1 MSVSVADDGE
11 TALVVSMVGVN
22 SESKD
27 GLLDGNSCRSPSIS
41 PEISLIS
48 VVSSEP
54 IQRSSELSP
63 IRESAC
69 ILFETEEHGNILNEQ
84 LEVPEHVP
92 SYSLLSGNKE
102 TESTGEETALPRN
115 SNEISPVIKSAQPFS
130 EGMLCSLHIPAQYL
144 KASYF

>member
-27 GLLDGNSCRSPSIS
+27 GLLDGNSCRSRNIS
-41 PEISLIS
+41 PEINLIS

-69 ILFETEEHGNILNEQ
+69 ILFDTEHGNISNEQ
-84 LEVPEHVP
+84 LEVPQHVP
-92 SYSLLSGNKE
+92 SYSLLCGSKE
-102 TESTGEETALPRN
+102 AESTGEETALPRN
-115 SNEISPVIKSAQPFS
+115 SNEKSPVIKSAQLSS